1 MGDGYPSDWDS
12 RRRRVY
18 RRDNYRCQRCGR
30 SGGPRGN
37 AELHAH
43 HKTPKSRGGSHELHN
58 LTTVCKSCHED
69 IHGHPIGGRQ
79 SGGTGGSSTQ
89 DIDPVAFGIA
99 LLLVGLAVFGFVTY
113 SAAQQVLPAGQT
125 ETKEHVVDY
134 ARVVEDPDGYGRDY
148 EYNVGP
154 PLEVAYTLEN
164 TVISPGDRTTLR
176 VTVRNPSDRRL
187 SGAVDVTQVTG
198 WTTDSRR
205 VIEQVQFSLAPGET
219 HTEELTVA
227 SGDVAAYAAGYPA
240 SADYWVEA
248 YVSTDPYAVTDVDSA
263 VYDRGSLTL
272 TVRKPIHKRPGLY
285 WLAFVGAVL
294 AGAAGLAAKRRW
306 ERRD

>member
-1 MGDGYPSDWDS
+1 MGDGYPPDWDS

-18 RRDNYRCQRCGR
+18 RRDDYRCQRCGR
-30 SGGPRGN
+30 SGGSRGN

-43 HKTPKSRGGSHELHN
+43 HETPKSRGGSHELHN

-69 IHGHPIGGRQ
+69 IHGHAVGGRQ
-79 SGGTGGSSTQ
+79 SGGTSTSTGSGAQ
-89 DIDPVAFGIA
+89 DVDPVALGIA
-99 LLLVGLAVFGFVTY
+99 VLLVGLAVFGFVTY
-113 SAAQQVLPAGQT
+113 SATQQVLPAGQT

-134 ARVVEDPDGYGRDY
+134 ARVTDDQDGYGHDY
-148 EYNVGP
+148 DYNVGP

-198 WTTDSRR
+198 WTDDSRR
-205 VIEQVQFSLAPGET
+205 VLEQVRFSLAPGET
-219 HTEELTVA
+219 HTEEITVA
-227 SGDVAAYAAGYPA
+227 SGDVAAYASDYPA

-248 YVSTDPYAVTDVDSA
+248 YVSTDAYRVIDVDSA
-263 VYDRGSLTL
+263 VSDRGSLTL
-272 TVRKPIHKRPGLY
+272 TVRKPILERPGLY
-285 WLAFVGAVL
+285 WLAFLGALAVGG
-294 AGAAGLAAKRRW
+294 AGVAAKRRW
-306 ERRD
+306 E